1 VDLVAIAG
9 ATVIDGT
16 GDPPMRNALVMV
28 ADERILSVTPDCAD
42 PVGVIPEGARLI
54 PAAGRYVIPGLM
66 DANVHLFAGTV
77 PDLLL
82 DYEGRY
88 GDLVQEAAHITLA
101 AGVTTVFDTWGPLAP
116 LACVRDRINRG
127 EVAGSRIFFAGNIIG
142 LGGPLSDD
150 FYSVTDLFG
159 PETVGRINRQWEMG
173 VGPELLWLTP
183 AGVRRRVRE
192 YVKHAGIDFVK
203 YAASGH
209 KQMQF
214 ITFSAQVQRAIVEEG
229 HLAGMTVQAHT
240 TSVESLRMAIE
251 AGVDLLQHGDVTGPQ
266 PMPEETLT
274 MIVER
279 RLPVAALACTDR
291 YMSWVGKH
299 GGGVFRDIVHNRHKN
314 ENERRL
320 IRANARLLLTT
331 DGFANGPRKL
341 NHPLVAPIWK
351 GSVDFPLQLGESH
364 FLWLEAVVERGMAP
378 MEALLS
384 ATRYVAEAYGKGG
397 ELGTLEP
404 GKRADLLILDADP
417 LADVR
422 NYRRITEVMKDGA
435 LVDRQRTPA
444 SYG

>member
-1 VDLVAIAG
+1 
-9 ATVIDGT
+9 
-16 GDPPMRNALVMV
+16 
-28 ADERILSVTPDCAD
+28 
-42 PVGVIPEGARLI
+42 
-54 PAAGRYVIPGLM
+54 
-66 DANVHLFAGTV
+66 
-77 PDLLL
+77 
-82 DYEGRY
+82 
-88 GDLVQEAAHITLA
+88 
-101 AGVTTVFDTWGPLAP
+101 
-116 LACVRDRINRG
+116 
-127 EVAGSRIFFAGNIIG
+127 
-142 LGGPLSDD
+142 
-150 FYSVTDLFG
+150 
-159 PETVGRINRQWEMG
+159 
-173 VGPELLWLTP
+173 
-183 AGVRRRVRE
+183 
-192 YVKHAGIDFVK
+192 
-203 YAASGH
+203 
-209 KQMQF
+209 
-214 ITFSAQVQRAIVEEG
+214 VEEG